1 VSSTTS
7 QKLTVKQVAKRLQV
21 DPETIRRWARNKIIP
36 AIKLTTKKKGVWRF
50 SLKEIEQW
58 ERKNT
63 SGRQELSEAN
73 RKRVATPIQA

>member
-1 VSSTTS
+1 VKSTTS

-36 AIKLTTKKKGVWRF
+36 AIKLTTTKKGVWRF
-50 SLKEIEQW
+50 SVKDIEQW

-63 SGRQELSEAN
+63 TGREEFSEAS
-73 RKRVATPIQA
+73 RKQAATPSQA